1 MGVLY
6 SLMEYTIIHIKYI
19 GYIGVIG
26 YTIIHTIHLGI
37 IIEEYPAREKC
48 LLG

>member
-6 SLMEYTIIHIKYI
+6 SLMEYTIIHTKHI
-19 GYIGVIG
+19 GYISVIG
-26 YTIIHTIHLGI
+26 HTIIHTIHLGVI
-37 IIEEYPAREKC
+37 VEEYPVREKC